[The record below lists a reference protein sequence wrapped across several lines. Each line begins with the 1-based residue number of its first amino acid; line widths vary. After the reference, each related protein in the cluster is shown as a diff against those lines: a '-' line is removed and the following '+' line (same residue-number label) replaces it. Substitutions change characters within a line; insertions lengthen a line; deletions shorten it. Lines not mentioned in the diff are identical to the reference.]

1 MVLPVSQQPDVFDRS
16 QTIFTYEGK
25 FCCQSCWR
33 VVDQG
38 TASLSGAVFS
48 GGCCVLFV
56 PPYNLFML
64 IATVTLG
71 LFALPPS
78 LRSSSVDSSVYHA
91 ILFGGL
97 VLLVLSPFYTSRA
110 PSVFTTGPS
119 QSFLQRTLDMPL
131 KSLGMME
138 HVVPCLLTL
147 SSDTRISVR
156 FSSFFFLLFLL
167 PSFPSFFF
175 SSFLLSS
182 SRTSTGTPL
191 SRLGKSLELHVP

>member
-147 SSDTRISVR
+147 SSDTRLV
-156 FSSFFFLLFLL
+156 FGFLLSSFFFSFFLLFLL
-167 PSFPSFFF
+167 SSFFFF
-175 SSFLLSS
+175 SSFFFQGRQRALLFH
-182 SRTSTGTPL
+182 G
-191 SRLGKSLELHVP
+191 